1 MCGIIGYA
9 GSRPAFPIV
18 VESLKRLEYRG
29 YDSAGV
35 AVLDGNGPLQVRKTA
50 GKIADLSLAGLDHAG
65 VTAIAH
71 TRWATH
77 GKPTLH
83 NAHPHTDGSGKV
95 AVVHNGIVENYEA
108 LRASLLREGRVFR
121 SETDTEVIPLLIER
135 FLERGASLEE
145 AVRETAK
152 LLEGG
157 HAIAVIGADAPNA
170 VIGLR
175 VGHAGGLVVGRG
187 SGESFLASD
196 LPAIAAAVDRVAYLA
211 DGEMAVVTPEG
222 AAYSDLKGRP
232 IEKAWRVGRHDPTA
246 AAKGPYKHFM
256 LKEIM
261 EQPESL
267 VSAMRDRIDFNEMRV
282 SLPGFP
288 YDASRA
294 RAFDRVV
301 LLGMGTSY
309 HAAQVGRLMIE
320 RMARLPAEAEHAGE
334 FRYRDPVLTKNT
346 LVVTVTQSG
355 ETVDSL
361 VAMHEA
367 AQRGAAQIAVTNVAA
382 SEAARLADYALLIN
396 AGPEIAVAST
406 KTFTGSMVCLY
417 LLALRLGELR
427 GTLDADEAAKAVH
440 ALARL
445 PEQLGRALAAGGFD
459 DVARRY
465 AHSKDFLLL
474 GRGPL
479 YPIALEGALKLKEVS
494 YIHAEGCQA
503 GEMKHGPIALIDEDM
518 PVLALAVREP
528 PNGPHA
534 PGNGR
539 QHDKILG
546 NIEEVRARGGRV
558 IVVAAEGDS
567 RTAEKADHAIFI
579 PEAPALLA
587 PVLAA
592 APLQL
597 LAYHIAV
604 RRGCD
609 VDQPRNLAKT
619 VTVE

>member
-18 VESLKRLEYRG
+18 IDSLRRLEYRG

-35 AVLDGNGPLQVRKTA
+35 AVLNGGPLHVRKTV
-50 GKIADLSLAGLDHAG
+50 GKIADLPLDGLEHAG
-65 VTAIAH
+65 ATAIAH

-77 GKPTLH
+77 GRPTLQ
-83 NAHPHTDGSGKV
+83 NAHPHTDGASNV

-108 LRASLLREGRVFR
+108 LRAELLREGRVFR

-145 AVRETAK
+145 AVREAAK
-152 LLEGG
+152 LLQGG
-157 HAIAVIGADAPNA
+157 HAIAVVGTGAPGA

-175 VGHAGGLVVGRG
+175 IGHAGGLVVGRG
-187 SGESFLASD
+187 AGESFLASD
-196 LPAIAAAVDRVAYLA
+196 LPAIAGAVDRVAYLA

-222 AAYSDLKGRP
+222 AACTDLEGRP
-232 IEKAWRVGRHDPTA
+232 IEKEWRIGHHDPAA
-246 AAKGPYKHFM
+246 AAKGPHKHFM

-267 VSAMRDRIDFNEMRV
+267 ASAMRDRVDFNEVRLD
-282 SLPGFP
+282 LPGFP
-288 YDASRA
+288 FDAARVRA
-294 RAFDRVV
+294 VDRVV

-320 RMARLPAEAEHAGE
+320 HLARLPAEAEHSSE
-334 FRYRDPVLTKNT
+334 FRYREPVLTPDT
-346 LVVTVTQSG
+346 LVVTIVQSG
-355 ETVDSL
+355 ETADSL
-361 VAMHEA
+361 MAMQEA
-367 AQRGAAQIAVTNVAA
+367 SRRGAAQIAVTNVAG

-406 KTFTGSMVCLY
+406 KTFTGSLLCLY

-427 GTLDADEAAKAVH
+427 GALDADVVADSIH

-445 PEQLGRALAAGGFD
+445 PEQVGRSLAAAGLD
-459 DVARRY
+459 EVARTY
-465 AHSKDFLLL
+465 AHSKDFLYL

-503 GEMKHGPIALIDEDM
+503 GEMKHGPIALIDEEM
-518 PVLALAVREP
+518 PVLALAVRDP
-528 PNGPHA
+528 SNGPGR
-534 PGNGR
+534 PRNGR
-539 QHDKILG
+539 LHDKMLG

-558 IVVAAEGDS
+558 IVVAAEGDD
-567 RTAEKADHAIFI
+567 RTAEKADHALFV

-587 PVLAA
+587 PILAA

-597 LAYHIAV
+597 LAYRIAV

>member
-1 MCGIIGYA
+1 M
-9 GSRPAFPIV
+9 
-18 VESLKRLEYRG
+18 
-29 YDSAGV
+29 
-35 AVLDGNGPLQVRKTA
+35 
-50 GKIADLSLAGLDHAG
+50 
-65 VTAIAH
+65 
-71 TRWATH
+71 
-77 GKPTLH
+77 
-83 NAHPHTDGSGKV
+83 
-95 AVVHNGIVENYEA
+95 
-108 LRASLLREGRVFR
+108 
-121 SETDTEVIPLLIER
+121 
-135 FLERGASLEE
+135 
-145 AVRETAK
+145 
-152 LLEGG
+152 
-157 HAIAVIGADAPNA
+157 
-170 VIGLR
+170 
-175 VGHAGGLVVGRG
+175 
-187 SGESFLASD
+187 
-196 LPAIAAAVDRVAYLA
+196 DRVAYLA

-261 EQPESL
+261 DQPESL

-367 AQRGAAQIAVTNVAA
+367 ARRGAAQIAVTNVAA

-406 KTFTGSMVCLY
+406 KTFTGSLVCLY

-427 GTLDADEAAKAVH
+427 GTLDADEAAEAVH

-445 PEQLGRALAAGGFD
+445 PEQLGLALAAGGFD

-539 QHDKILG
+539 LHDKILG

-587 PVLAA
+587 PILAA

-597 LAYHIAV
+597 LAYRIAV